1 MGIFFKGLLRLQRN
15 IAWLLL
21 FSVLALFFVVW
32 LILANRRNIEK
43 TTFWI
48 NHTYDVIASIEHIDT
63 RISELESTAHL
74 QDLSKKNAATTHE
87 GDRSL
92 LYEELN
98 RHLIQLQQLTTDNAE
113 QQKNIRSLA
122 GYIDEII
129 TDRTRTTAGSTTF
142 ADPFRSIKSTLQ
154 SMMEDERYLLTQRQ
168 LTSRFED
175 NKHTYILITGSILAF
190 LFIVLILAQLNK
202 DIFLRKEA
210 EKELLKS
217 ELKYRNLIENTGSV
231 IYSTD
236 NKGNITFSSA
246 KAAELTGYSGE
257 QLLGMH
263 FTSLVDPSC
272 LDRVTRHYSDQITNG
287 IESTTLTFLIVTG
300 DKEVKWVEQF
310 AVLLQDKGQPAG
322 FQCMVKDVSYSK
334 LMQLELEKSELKLK
348 ENQLWLQSIL
358 DNTTSLIYIKDLS
371 GRYIMANRRFRE
383 VLNLT
388 EDKIINRTDYDFSPK
403 ELADHYK
410 ELDDEVIRT
419 GKSMEIEELIT
430 TVKGDRNL
438 LLIKFPLLD
447 GNNNVFGISGIAT
460 DITERV
466 HYQQQLIAAT
476 KDAQEAKGMQEIF
489 LANMSHEIRTPMN
502 GIQGMTNLVLDTDLT
517 APQKEFAEVIK
528 RSVGNLLVIINDV
541 LDFSKI
547 RAGKLAIEK
556 IDFRL
561 QDVLDNVHAMFAH
574 RVKKK
579 GLLLQLQMDKD
590 IPGQL
595 KGDPY
600 RLNQV
605 LINLIGNAIK
615 FTEQGSIKVQVSIQ
629 RRSREETVLLFTVA
643 DTGIGISRQSQPY
656 IFESFSQAGLDISRR
671 FGGTGLGLA
680 ICNQLLQLQGGTI
693 SVASMEGQGS
703 TFTFQIPYANSD
715 SNRQTRDQSSS
726 PSITDYSQLLTGMRF
741 LVAEDNE
748 VNQQLVDHVL
758 KKAGATVKLV
768 GNGEEA
774 IQYLQKDA
782 AFDCI
787 IMDLQMPVMDGY
799 AATQHIRSVLR
810 LPIPIIAM
818 TATAM
823 IGEQVRCIEVGMN
836 DYMTKPFEFTE
847 LYKRIVALLDQQEI
861 NLKSVE

>member
-1 MGIFFKGLLRLQRN
+1 MRIFYNGLPKLQRK

-21 FSVLALFFVVW
+21 FSVLALFFVAW

-48 NHTYDVIASIEHIDT
+48 NHTYDVIALIEQIDT
-63 RISELESTAHL
+63 RIPELGSAANI
-74 QDLSKKNAATTHE
+74 QKKNITASGTAE
-87 GDRSL
+87 RST

-98 RHLIQLQQLTTDNAE
+98 RDLIHLRELTIDNAD
-113 QQKNIRSLA
+113 QQKNVRSLA
-122 GYIDEII
+122 GYIGQII
-129 TDRTRTTAGSTTF
+129 SYRDSATAGNPSF
-142 ADPFRSIKSTLQ
+142 SGPIHSIRSTLQ
-154 SMMEDERYLLTQRQ
+154 SMMEEERYLLTQRQ
-168 LTSRFED
+168 LLNKFED
-175 NKHTYILITGSILAF
+175 SKNTFILITGSILVF

-217 ELKYRNLIENTGSV
+217 ELKYRNLIENAGSV

-236 NKGNITFSSA
+236 SRGHITFASA
-246 KAAELTGYSGE
+246 KVAELTGYSPG
-257 QLLGMH
+257 QLVGLH
-263 FTSLVDPSC
+263 FSSLVDPSC
-272 LDRVTRHYSDQITNG
+272 LQKVTKHYFDQISTAT
-287 IESTTLTFLIVTG
+287 ESTTLTFLIVTG

-310 AVLLQDKGQPAG
+310 AVLLQENGQYTG
-322 FQCMVKDVSYSK
+322 FQCMVKDVSHSK

-388 EDKIINRTDYDFSPK
+388 EDKVINRTDYDISSK
-403 ELADHYK
+403 ELADHYRQ
-410 ELDDEVIRT
+410 LDDEVIRT
-419 GKSMEIEELIT
+419 GRSMEIEEVIT
-430 TVKGDRNL
+430 TVKGERNL

-476 KDAQEAKGMQEIF
+476 KDAQEAKGMQELF

-502 GIQGMTNLVLDTDLT
+502 GIQGMTNLLLDTELT
-517 APQKEFAEVIK
+517 ASQKEFAEVIK
-528 RSVGNLLVIINDV
+528 RSVNNLLVIINDV

-547 RAGKLAIEK
+547 RAGKLTIEK

-561 QDVLDNVHAMFAH
+561 QDVLDNVYAMFTH

-590 IPGQL
+590 IPSQL

-615 FTEQGSIKVQVSIQ
+615 FTEQGSIKMQVSV
-629 RRSREETVLLFTVA
+629 RRRTREETVLLFTVT
-643 DTGIGISRQSQPY
+643 DTGIGISGQSQPH
-656 IFESFSQAGLDISRR
+656 IFESFSQAGLDITRR

-693 SVASMEGQGS
+693 SVSSEEGKGS
-703 TFTFQIPYANSD
+703 TFSFQLPYGNSD
-715 SNRQTRDQSSS
+715 RQTRDTPVTSNIS
-726 PSITDYSQLLTGMRF
+726 DYSKLLAGMRF

-758 KKAGATVKLV
+758 KKAGATVMLV
-768 GNGEEA
+768 SNGEEA
-774 IQYLQKDA
+774 VQHLQKDA

-823 IGEQVRCIEVGMN
+823 IGEQIRCIEVGMN

-847 LYKRIVALLDQQEI
+847 LYRRIGALLGQQEI
-861 NLKSVE
+861 KLKSVE